1 MAGMTRDEVL
11 RFALEVARDEYTR
24 AQGRLSLIETKASL
38 VALTV
43 GIFATLLVT
52 LGPEHL
58 PERTLEDGLMFTF
71 LLLALGTSLAFS
83 LSASLL
89 VKVNPPT
96 SAEKISKDC
105 VRLIGETGDTSK
117 TIDAAE
123 AEGLVGDMSAA
134 YLLAAGELS
143 GLLEERV
150 RKVFVAQVALL
161 FGFVLTVVWLGLPAL
176 AKAITLF
183 NH

>member
-1 MAGMTRDEVL
+1 
-11 RFALEVARDEYTR
+11 
-24 AQGRLSLIETKASL
+24 
-38 VALTV
+38 
-43 GIFATLLVT
+43 
-52 LGPEHL
+52 
-58 PERTLEDGLMFTF
+58 MFTF